1 MNIYDESEPRYV
13 ISIAARMVGVHVQTL
28 RYYERAGLIKPSRSE
43 GNTRF
48 YSARDV
54 ATLQRIRSLIEDLG
68 VNLAGVEVIMRM
80 SGRMIEMQK
89 ELKTVKNE
97 LDQLTLGS
105 HSQSNEDGTVLR
117 RSSVTRGQIW

>member
-1 MNIYDESEPRYV
+1 MNLYDDTEPRYV

-28 RYYERAGLIKPSRSE
+28 RYYERAGVIKPSRSQ

-54 ATLQRIRSLIEDLG
+54 AQLLRIKSLIEDLG

-80 SGRMIEMQK
+80 SERMIEMQR
-89 ELKTVKNE
+89 E
-97 LDQLTLGS
+97 LDRAQEKLAQLTEGKS
-105 HSQSNEDGTVLR
+105 AFRPFRASKDNPQGR
-117 RSSVTRGQIW
+117 RG

>member
-1 MNIYDESEPRYV
+1 VNLYDDTEPRYV

-28 RYYERAGLIKPSRSE
+28 RYYERAGVIKPSRSQ

-54 ATLQRIRSLIEDLG
+54 AQLLRIKSLIEDLG

-80 SGRMIEMQK
+80 SERMIEMQR
-89 ELKTVKNE
+89 E
-97 LDQLTLGS
+97 LDRAQEKLAQLTEGKSPLTPFRASKDNPQG
-105 HSQSNEDGTVLR
+105 R
-117 RSSVTRGQIW
+117 RG